1 MSLDPI
7 TLEVLWNRLLSVAN
21 EQQVALMRTAFSTI
35 VRESQDL
42 ACAVFDTRGQMIAQS
57 LTGTPGHINPMAT
70 GVRHLL
76 AAYPPETL
84 RPGDV
89 LITNDPWLTSGQIN
103 DFTVLTPV
111 FKDEIIVGYFAN
123 CCHAADAGGH
133 VLSAE
138 AHEVYEE
145 GLRVPVTKLF
155 DRGEP
160 NHELLKIIRAN
171 VRTPDETVGDLSAQA
186 ACNDVGGRSLLQMMA
201 EFELESIDPLAD
213 EVISRSERAMREA
226 IRHLPPG
233 RYENEVWSDGFEEP
247 ILIRVA
253 VTIAEEDIYIDFA
266 GSSPQSRRG
275 INVVFNYTHGY
286 ASFAMKA
293 AVSPE
298 VPHNEGSFR
307 PVHVSAPAGSIL
319 NCKEPAAVASRHLI
333 GHFLPGAIFGALA
346 TALPG
351 RLMAGGAD
359 PIWLSIWRGTW
370 DHSDDPFLVS
380 LFQVGG
386 TGARAIKDGLSTTG
400 FPSGVA
406 GVPAEVIETLS
417 PLVQFRRQL
426 RIDSGGAGK
435 YRGGLGQAT
444 EMGCR
449 GSGLWSVSAMIDR
462 TQFAAQGLEG
472 GQPGV
477 LGEFLAE
484 DGQGSGGAALRQ
496 AQGPGQGSIAWT
508 SSGTGA
514 EERGSEEAFQNLK
527 YPKGTSSKIQNPEWA
542 GEKRLPPKTVVWFEP
557 DTHVHL
563 NLPGGGG
570 YGDPFERDPQRVLDD
585 VVNGYVSLEAAER
598 DYGVV
603 VRYRG
608 EAERLVRLPEHYEV
622 DWPATEHLRH
632 SVE

>member
-42 ACAVFDTRGQMIAQS
+42 ACGVFDTRGQMIAQS

-76 AAYPPETL
+76 AAYPPATL

-89 LITNDPWLTSGQIN
+89 LITNDPWLTTGQIN

-111 FKDEIIVGYFAN
+111 FKAEHIVGYFAN

-133 VLSAE
+133 ILSAE

-155 DRGEP
+155 DQGEP

-171 VRTPDETVGDLSAQA
+171 VRTPDETVGDLYAQA
-186 ACNDVGGRSLLQMMA
+186 ACNDVGGRSLRQMMD
-201 EFELESIDPLAD
+201 EFGLESIDPLAD
-213 EVISRSERAMREA
+213 EIINRSERAMREA
-226 IRHLPPG
+226 IRQLPPG

-247 ILIRVA
+247 IRICVA

-298 VPHNEGSFR
+298 VPHNEGAFR
-307 PVHVSAPAGSIL
+307 PVHVSAPLGSIL
-319 NCKEPAAVASRHLI
+319 NCKEPAADASRHLV

-346 TALPG
+346 PALPG
-351 RLMAGGAD
+351 RLLAGGAD

-370 DHSDDPFLVS
+370 PSGEPAMVS
-380 LFQVGG
+380 MFQVGG
-386 TGARAIKDGLSTTG
+386 TGARALKDGLNTTG

-406 GVPAEVIETLS
+406 GIPAEVLETLS
-417 PLVQFRRQL
+417 PLVQHRRQL
-426 RIDSGGAGK
+426 RQDSGGAGK

-444 EMGCR
+444 EIGYR
-449 GSGLWSVSAMIDR
+449 GSGSWSVSAMIDR

-472 GQPGV
+472 GQAGAM
-477 LGEFLAE
+477 GEFMA
-484 DGQGSGGAALRQ
+484 D
-496 AQGPGQGSIAWT
+496 
-508 SSGTGA
+508 
-514 EERGSEEAFQNLK
+514 
-527 YPKGTSSKIQNPEWA
+527 
-542 GEKRLPPKTVVWFEP
+542 GEKPLPPKTVIWFEP
-557 DTHVHL
+557 NTQVHL

-570 YGDPFERDPQRVLDD
+570 YGNPFERDPQRVLED
-585 VVNGYVSLEAAER
+585 VIQGYISIEAAER
-598 DYGVV
+598 EYGVV
-603 VRYRG
+603 VNYLG
-608 EAERLVRLPEHYEV
+608 GADRLVRLPEHYV
-622 DWPATEHLRH
+622 IDIAATEQLHRH
-632 SVE
+632 RMGKDNSAAG